1 MKIRLGT
8 RGSTL
13 ATTQSGLVAD
23 ALVAAGQ
30 SRGLEV
36 EVELVTIT
44 THGDTS
50 RASLVGLSEV
60 GVFVTAL
67 RDALLGGTC
76 DVIVHSLKD
85 MPTAPFPG
93 LELAAIPPRED
104 VRDALCSGGIA
115 LADLPAGARV
125 GTGSPRRAAQ
135 LLTLRPD
142 LEAVA
147 IRGNVDTR
155 LAMVGAAPD
164 DGGLDAVVLASAGL
178 NRLGRGDEA
187 SELLAPDD
195 MLPSPGQGALAVE
208 IADDAPADLA
218 ELVRTLDDADT
229 RAAVTAERAALAV
242 LDAGCSAPVGAL
254 ATVTE
259 GALTLAVRVINAD
272 GTLALNERVTGRA
285 QDAPAL
291 GRASAHA
298 LLGRGASSLMG
309 KK

>member
-30 SRGLEV
+30 SRRREV

-67 RDALLGGTC
+67 RNALLEGSC

-115 LADLPAGARV
+115 LSDLPAGARV

-155 LAMVGAAPD
+155 LAMVGAD
-164 DGGLDAVVLASAGL
+164 LDAVVLAAAGL

-187 SELLAPDD
+187 SQLLSPDD

-208 IADDAPADLA
+208 IADDAPAELA
-218 ELVRTLDDADT
+218 ELVRSLDDAST

-254 ATVTE
+254 ATVVG

-309 KK
+309 KR

>member
-8 RGSTL
+8 RGSKL

-23 ALVAAGQ
+23 ALVAAGAE
-30 SRGLEV
+30 RGLDV

-44 THGDTS
+44 THGDVS

-67 RDALLGGTC
+67 RDALLRGEC
-76 DVIVHSLKD
+76 DVVVHSLKD

-93 LELAAIPPRED
+93 IELAATPVRED
-104 VRDALCSGGIA
+104 VRDALCSGGVA
-115 LADLPAGARV
+115 LADLPEGARV

-135 LLTLRPD
+135 LLSLRPD
-142 LEAVA
+142 LETVA

-155 LAMVGAAPD
+155 LAMVGD
-164 DGGLDAVVLASAGL
+164 DLDAVVLASAGL

-187 SELLAPDD
+187 SEILDAADV
-195 MLPSPGQGALAVE
+195 LPAPGQGSLAIE
-208 IADDAPADLA
+208 IVDRADADLA
-218 ELVRTLDDADT
+218 ELVRSLDDPAT

-254 ATVTE
+254 ATVDA
-259 GALTLAVRVINAD
+259 GRLDLTVRVVNAN
-272 GTLALNERVTGRA
+272 GTLALNERTSGRVD
-285 QDAPAL
+285 DAAAL
-291 GRASAHA
+291 GRAAAHA
-298 LLGRGASSLMG
+298 LLGRGAASLMG
-309 KK
+309 KR

>member
-8 RGSTL
+8 RGSQL
-13 ATTQSGLVAD
+13 ATTQSGLVAG
-23 ALVAAGQ
+23 ALVAEGAR
-30 SRGLEV
+30 RGVEI

-67 RDALLGGTC
+67 RDALLNGDC

-93 LELAAIPPRED
+93 IELAATPPRED
-104 VRDALCSGGIA
+104 VRDALCSGGIS
-115 LADLPAGARV
+115 LAELPTGARV

-142 LEAVA
+142 LKTVG

-155 LAMVGAAPD
+155 LAMVGED
-164 DGGLDAVVLASAGL
+164 LDAVVLAAAGL
-178 NRLGRGDEA
+178 NRLGRADEA
-187 SELLAPDD
+187 SELLDVADV
-195 MLPSPGQGALAVE
+195 LPSPGQGSLAVE
-208 IADDAPADLA
+208 IAADAPGELADV
-218 ELVRTLDDADT
+218 VRALNDPAT
-229 RAAVTAERAALAV
+229 RAAVTAERSALAV

-254 ATVTE
+254 ATVR
-259 GALTLAVRVINAD
+259 GDALALSVRVINLT
-272 GTLALNERVTGRA
+272 GTLALNERVTGRV
-285 QDAPAL
+285 QDASAL
-291 GRASAHA
+291 GKQAAHS
-298 LLGRGASSLMG
+298 LMGRGAASLMG
-309 KK
+309 RS